1 MHEASEMDDL
11 YVGHCLWCGKPY
23 LPAKGKKYIQRFCS
37 VQCRNSYYRN
47 EDKDALNRAA
57 DKDADNRILRDTISR
72 QEETIEYES
81 AELRKTDRENSMLRN
96 TIRTL
101 ADDLSELMGAGVLV
115 INRRSPSVR
124 MLNQHDSFL
133 RIMEDWSSKN
143 RSTIEKQHT
152 HIERIRQRWHEQRDK
167 AIAQRR
173 SAEWIRDLDQDYQSR
188 LKDLMSQ
195 YTQYATY
202 LALDDMKNDHR
213 QQTGTE
219 LPLDGTEAE
228 PLRMALRDFAQ
239 KQGKERTKNHDIS
252 QQRPGDSQAAPA
264 DRGAQGGSEG
274 PGQGEGPARPEGEPD
289 DP

>member
-1 MHEASEMDDL
+1 MWEPMHETSEMNGL
-11 YVGHCLWCGKPY
+11 YLGRCLWCDRPF
-23 LPAKGKKYIQRFCS
+23 LPAKGKRNIQRFCS

-47 EDKDALNRAA
+47 KGKDALKQAA
-57 DKDADNRILRDTISR
+57 DRDADNRILRDTISR

-81 AELRKTDRENSMLRN
+81 AERRRMARENSRLRR
-96 TIRTL
+96 TIQTL

-115 INRRSPSVR
+115 INRRSPSAR

-143 RSTIEKQHT
+143 RGTIERQSAEVEQIKQSW
-152 HIERIRQRWHEQRDK
+152 REQRGK

-188 LKDLMSQ
+188 LNSLMSQ

-202 LALDDMKNDHR
+202 LALEDMQSDHR
-213 QQTGTE
+213 QETGTE

-228 PLRMALRDFAQ
+228 PLRMALRNFAQ
-239 KQGKERTKNHDIS
+239 EQGKERTKNHDIS

-264 DRGAQGGSEG
+264 NR
-274 PGQGEGPARPEGEPD
+274 
-289 DP
+289 